1 MSRGAGEKTIDWYG
15 FFLMMIGIGALV
27 SAIIQGPEW
36 GWRSAMTILFF
47 LISVISLASL
57 YIVENRVKSPIIDFK
72 LFMSR
77 GFLSGALPFHR
88 GLLLIPRFFMP
99 LTWGTF

>member
-1 MSRGAGEKTIDWYG
+1 MDWYG
-15 FFLMMIGIGALV
+15 FFLMMTGIGALV

-47 LISVISLASL
+47 LISVISLVSL

-77 GFLSGALPFHR
+77 GFLSGAFAR
-88 GLLLIPRFFMP
+88 GGDIQGQEKISLSIA
-99 LTWGTF
+99 G